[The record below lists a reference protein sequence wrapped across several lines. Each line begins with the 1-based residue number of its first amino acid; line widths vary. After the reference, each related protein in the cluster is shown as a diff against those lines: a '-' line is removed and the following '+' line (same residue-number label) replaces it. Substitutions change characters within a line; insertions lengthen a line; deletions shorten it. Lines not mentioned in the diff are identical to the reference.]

1 MGNQFI
7 IKNIHAALVLLASVI
22 ICVAWFLK
30 LDPILQFLPGKAPMQ
45 FNAAVLFAL
54 CSLSVFSQSLKL
66 KNISLIINIIIFT
79 FAALTISQ
87 YFHQFNFK
95 LDQFFIK
102 SHLLDKTSHP
112 GRMAVNTGLCFI
124 FFAIS
129 NFAYGF
135 KNSQSNTPLLISW
148 FLNIAIVALALI
160 AFFAY
165 ISNLTPLYSW
175 QNYTQMAINS
185 MACFL
190 VLGIGQIII
199 RRKDVLTN
207 NARLAPAAIISLGF
221 FILFV
226 LISNSFMLTEQKNI
240 EQLHSEYLKRMLGRV
255 ETQLN
260 LRIDALDRLALRIG
274 NNAYNHRDHIYAD
287 ADRYITDFG
296 DLISIQELTKEN
308 YLKWVVPLKGNEQ
321 LLSRQL
327 NQTGS
332 RAKAQLI
339 ASKTKKT
346 AFTPVIRLLQGT
358 EGFISFTP
366 IKRDDYYQ
374 GYIVS
379 VFDFKKVFSKMVRR
393 IERSAIKV
401 EIFPAD
407 DMSFSIG
414 AEKHFHTPTQG
425 YFKLSGLEFVA
436 RASFKDERSSFI
448 SPAEMTLFWGG
459 VASIGIMFIII
470 LYQVS
475 KNSKEAAEEANQ
487 VKSDFLANISH
498 EIRTPM
504 NGILGMSNLLLD
516 EPLTRKAQEK
526 IKLILRSGDVLLE
539 IINDIL
545 DFSKLEA
552 GKVSLDPH
560 PFSLHQI
567 IDNSI
572 SLFSGQ
578 LQAKGVEIKSD
589 IDPEISTWLHG
600 DSLRINQ
607 VVTNLINNASKFTKE
622 GSVTVKAELLGTNN
636 RIKISIIDTGIGI
649 PAEGLDKLFKVFSQ
663 VDASTTRNFGGS
675 GLGLSICKGLVE
687 LMGGN
692 ISVESEIGKGSIF
705 SFILDLP
712 PCNAPQSEVLVE
724 VEKTKKILRVL
735 IVDDIEINRIIA
747 REFLIKLGHETFEA
761 SSAMDAI
768 EIIKAKPLDIVLMDC
783 QMPVMDGFQAT
794 AYIRRLPSAQDLRI
808 IALTASAMEE
818 DIKKCFNAGMD
829 DFLSKPL
836 KLDQLAKSLNA
847 KVLATAPE
855 AKILSDSY
863 IDWSI
868 IEEVSDSTEGK
879 AELVNSFIDYLV
891 TDRNKLKEAVE
902 NRNFSQISFASH
914 SLKGASSSFC
924 THDIATK
931 LQELDNL
938 AKQNDYERLL
948 SAYRDIDHILLG
960 IIEELK
966 SSIA

>member
-1 MGNQFI
+1 MGLQFI
-7 IKNIHAALVLLASVI
+7 IRNIHAVLVLLAAVVV
-22 ICVAWFLK
+22 CAAWFLRI
-30 LDPILQFLPGKAPMQ
+30 DPVLQLLPGKAPMQ
-45 FNAAVLFAL
+45 FNTAMLFAL
-54 CSLSVFSQSLKL
+54 CSLSVFSEQLKS
-66 KNISLIINIIIFT
+66 KSASHAINLIILIF
-79 FAALTISQ
+79 AGLTISQ
-87 YFHQFNFK
+87 YFFHLNLQI
-95 LDQFFIK
+95 DQLFIK

-112 GRMAVNTGLCFI
+112 GRMAVNTGLSFI
-124 FFAIS
+124 FFAL
-129 NFAYGF
+129 
-135 KNSQSNTPLLISW
+135 SNTAYRLRNSHSNLPILISW
-148 FLNIAIVALALI
+148 FFNIAFVALALI
-160 AFFAY
+160 ALFAY
-165 ISNLTPLYSW
+165 ISELTPLYSW

-185 MACFL
+185 MGCFL
-190 VLGIGQIII
+190 VLGIGQIIA
-199 RRKDVLTN
+199 RRKDVLSN
-207 NARLAPAAIISLGF
+207 EARLAPAAIISLGF

-226 LISNSFMLTEQKNI
+226 LISNTFMLNEQKNL

-260 LRIDALDRLALRIG
+260 LRIDAIDRLAHRIG

-287 ADRYITDFG
+287 ADRYIHDFG
-296 DLISIQELTKEN
+296 DLISIQELTEDN
-308 YLKWVVPLKGNEQ
+308 YLKWVIPLKGNEQ

-327 NQTGS
+327 NQTGP
-332 RAKAQLI
+332 RAKAQLL
-339 ASKTKKT
+339 ARKSKKT
-346 AFTPVIRLLQGT
+346 ALTPVIRLLQGT
-358 EGFISFTP
+358 EGFISFTA
-366 IKRDDYYQ
+366 IKRDGYYQ

-393 IERSAIKV
+393 IERSAIRV

-436 RASFKDERSSFI
+436 RASFKDERSSFF

-459 VASIGIMFIII
+459 IASIGMMFIII

-475 KNSKEAAEEANQ
+475 KISKEAAEEANQ

-567 IDNSI
+567 IDNAI

-578 LQAKGVEIKSD
+578 LQAKGVEIKPE
-589 IDPEISTWLHG
+589 IDPSISTWLYG

-607 VVTNLINNASKFTKE
+607 VVTNLINNAAKFTKQ
-622 GSVTVKAELLGTNN
+622 GSVTVKAEVIDKTNH
-636 RIKISIIDTGIGI
+636 IKISIIDTGIGI
-649 PAEGLDKLFKVFSQ
+649 PAEGLEKLFKVFSQ

-692 ISVESEIGKGSIF
+692 VAVTSELGKGSTF
-705 SFILDLP
+705 SFILELP
-712 PCNAPQSEVLVE
+712 PCSAPQNQASIE
-724 VEKTKKILRVL
+724 VERTTKTLRVL

-761 SSAMDAI
+761 ASAMDAI
-768 EIIKAKPLDIVLMDC
+768 EIIKEKPLDIVLMDC
-783 QMPVMDGFQAT
+783 QMPIMDGFQAT
-794 AYIRRLPSAQDLRI
+794 AYIRRLPSAQNLKI
-808 IALTASAMEE
+808 IALTASAMED

-847 KVLATAPE
+847 KVIVTSPGD
-855 AKILSDSY
+855 KLSGNSY

-868 IEEVSDSTEGK
+868 IEEVSDSIEGK
-879 AELVNSFIDYLV
+879 NELISSFIDYLV

-924 THDIATK
+924 TQEVATK
-931 LQELDNL
+931 LQDLDNL
-938 AKQNDYERLL
+938 AKQNDYERVLA
-948 SAYRDIDHILLG
+948 AYHDIDQVLLG
-960 IIEELK
+960 IIEELRN
-966 SSIA
+966 SIA